1 MLCVGGVVPHPALA
15 TKTVWVTS
23 STANALTPTAIALG
37 NFDGV
42 HRGHRQVIQP
52 TLEWV
57 ATQSTPTPAHAT
69 VVTFNPHPREY
80 FTGRSRQLLTPLEE
94 KVTLLEDLGITQL
107 VLLPF
112 DSELAAL
119 SPSEFV
125 AKILVEQLQATFVS
139 IGDNFRFGRDR
150 AGSAEDLQRIGSKF
164 GVKVNRVGLAAQA
177 GNHISSSR
185 IRAALANGK
194 VPEANAL
201 LGRPYTLTGIVV
213 TGQRRGRTLGF
224 PTANLEVPVNKLL
237 PRQGVYY
244 VRVTSPAFA
253 PPTEPIDGVMNL
265 GLRPTIDGTT
275 PTIEIHLLDWAGDL
289 YGQTLTVSLYR
300 FLRAERKFPSLD
312 ALRSQITADCEVA
325 RRYAEQKTE
334 NLNFRP
340 NSGQF
345 P

>member
-1 MLCVGGVVPHPALA
+1 M
-15 TKTVWVTS
+15 WVTS

-42 HRGHRQVIQP
+42 HRGHCQVIQP

-57 ATQSTPTPAHAT
+57 ATQPAPTPVHAT

-119 SPSEFV
+119 SPLEFV
-125 AKILVEQLQATFVS
+125 EKILVERLQATFIS
-139 IGDNFRFGRDR
+139 IGENFRFGRDR
-150 AGSAEDLQRIGSKF
+150 AGSAEDLQRIGSQF

-177 GNHISSSR
+177 GSYISSSR
-185 IRAALANGK
+185 IRAALTNGK

-201 LGRPYTLTGIVV
+201 LGRPYSLTGIVV
-213 TGQRRGRTLGF
+213 TGQQRGRILGF
-224 PTANLEVPVNKLL
+224 PTANLEVPVNKFL

-244 VRVTSPAFA
+244 VRVTSPAFV
-253 PPTEPIDGVMNL
+253 PPNTEIDGVMNL
-265 GLRPTIDGTT
+265 GRRPTLDGTT
-275 PTIEIHLLDWAGDL
+275 PTIEIHLLDWSGDL
-289 YGQTLTVSLYR
+289 YGQTLTVSLYQ

-312 ALRSQITADCEVA
+312 ALRSQIAADCAVA
-325 RRYAEQKTE
+325 RRYAEQSIE
-334 NLNFRP
+334 NRNSRP
-340 NSGQF
+340 NSGQY